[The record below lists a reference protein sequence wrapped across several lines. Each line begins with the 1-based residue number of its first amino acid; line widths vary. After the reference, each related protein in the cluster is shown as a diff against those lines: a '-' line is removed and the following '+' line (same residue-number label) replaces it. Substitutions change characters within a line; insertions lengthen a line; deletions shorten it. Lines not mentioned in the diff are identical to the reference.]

1 MAAAEKIIEI
11 EITPDY
17 ADWRLD
23 AALAGLLPDY
33 SRARLQRWI
42 KDGAVTVNGQVLR
55 AKDKVAA
62 GDAIVLRA
70 QPEVE
75 TQWRPQALALNIV
88 YEDETL
94 LIINKTPGVVVHPAA
109 GNHAGTLVNALLH
122 HAPELEHVP
131 RAGLI
136 HRLDKDTSGLLVIAR
151 TLEAHTHLTAQM
163 HAREVTR
170 EYDAVV
176 YGTFVAGGT
185 IDAPLDR
192 HPVDRQRRAVITD
205 GKHAIT
211 HYRIQERFAHCTYL
225 RVKLETGR
233 THQIRVHM
241 AHVQHA
247 VVGDPLYARLRMP
260 RHADPALSAALQS
273 FRRQAL
279 HAGYLA
285 LHHPTRHEVQAWSAP
300 MPDDMRALLE
310 VLRTYDAP

>member
-1 MAAAEKIIEI
+1 MTTQEKMFEI
-11 EITPDY
+11 QVTPEY

-33 SRARLQRWI
+33 SRACLQRWI

-55 AKDKVAA
+55 AKDKVSL

-75 TQWRPQALALNIV
+75 TQWQPQALALNIV

-94 LIINKTPGVVVHPAA
+94 LIINKAPGVVVHPAA
-109 GNHAGTLVNALLH
+109 GHHAGTLVNALLH
-122 HAPELEHVP
+122 HAPELERVP

-185 IDAPLDR
+185 VDAPMGR
-192 HPVDRQRRAVITD
+192 HPVDRQRRAVIAD

-241 AHVQHA
+241 AHVQHP
-247 VVGDPLYARLRMP
+247 VVGDPVYARLRIP
-260 RHADPALSAALQS
+260 RHADAALRDALQA
-273 FRRQAL
+273 FTRQAL

-285 LHHPTRHEVQAWSAP
+285 LQHPVRHELQAWSAA
-300 MPDDMRALLE
+300 MPDDLRALLD
-310 VLRTYDAP
+310 VLRIHDAP